1 MSQTGRDL
9 IKDIARSA
17 NDPNFMITSE
27 TEWLDVINTEGD
39 NLYPDVL
46 LDNTAA
52 FTWNT
57 SNEINETN
65 YTIDL
70 SGATYTE
77 VESIKDVYL
86 VDSNSKAWPYDNFVY
101 DRITKKIDLDPQTN
115 KDQDIFPGE
124 DYPTIKVNW
133 QSRLGT
139 ITFASTV
146 NLGRAET
153 SLLKKI
159 CIKEG
164 LQKILLDHTK
174 LDRYRTLVS
183 RSNEGVL
190 LAIINSYNLEI
201 DLAKRKLNN
210 INSVRSF

>member
-1 MSQTGRDL
+1 MTGRDL
-9 IKDIARSA
+9 IKSIAQSM
-17 NDPNFMITSE
+17 NDPNFLIVSE
-27 TEWLDVINTEGD
+27 TEILDVLNTEGD

-46 LDNTAA
+46 LESTAT

-57 SNEINETN
+57 STEINETN

-70 SGATYTE
+70 SGTTYTG
-77 VESIKDVYL
+77 VESVKDIYL
-86 VDSNSKAWPYDNFVY
+86 VDSNGKEWPYDNYVY

-115 KDQDIFPGE
+115 KDQDISPGE

-139 ITFASTV
+139 ITMATTV
-146 NLGRAET
+146 NLGKAET